1 VADQQLRL
9 GDELETACTALDET
23 GAGLAQ
29 VASGHETL
37 RVHIA
42 GALPGERVRICL
54 DHVSAH
60 SSASAR
66 EAWASLRKVLA
77 PSSHRVTPSC
87 PAYGAC
93 GGCTLMALA
102 YPEQLAWKRE
112 RVLAQFS
119 RFPALATLT
128 VEPCVR
134 SPHLLGYRNQAKY
147 VFGRARDSGQPIL
160 GAFAPRSHDVV
171 DLAGCQ
177 VVEPVLD
184 EARQALLTV
193 LTEKAVEPFDEIRR
207 TGLLR
212 YAVLR
217 ATALGQVMVTLV
229 TVRSDWGDAKAVAAD
244 LCRRCPAVTS
254 VVLNVNES
262 SGNALFGE
270 QESMLVGQSSVED
283 TIGDV
288 RVRLTA
294 RSFFQTNR
302 LVASQIYRDLVAAAP
317 DGISRAVDV
326 YAGAC
331 GIALSLVAKAS
342 EVVAIEENPAATQAA
357 AAFLAEPGP
366 HEGRVRVLTGDA
378 AACLAEVSDADFVV
392 LNPPRKGCSPEVLA
406 AVARLRPKALAYLSC
421 EPRTLARDLAVL
433 VQAGAQ
439 VVNVT
444 PFDMMPHTPHVE
456 TLVLVGFG

>member
-1 VADQQLRL
+1 
-9 GDELETACTALDET
+9 
-23 GAGLAQ
+23 
-29 VASGHETL
+29 
-37 RVHIA
+37 
-42 GALPGERVRICL
+42 
-54 DHVSAH
+54 
-60 SSASAR
+60 
-66 EAWASLRKVLA
+66 
-77 PSSHRVTPSC
+77 
-87 PAYGAC
+87 
-93 GGCTLMALA
+93 M
-102 YPEQLAWKRE
+102 
-112 RVLAQFS
+112 
-119 RFPALATLT
+119 
-128 VEPCVR
+128 
-134 SPHLLGYRNQAKY
+134 
-147 VFGRARDSGQPIL
+147 
-160 GAFAPRSHDVV
+160 V

-270 QESMLVGQSSVED
+270 QESALVGQSSVED

-288 RVRLTA
+288 CVRLSA

-331 GIALSLVAKAS
+331 GIALSLAVKAG

-421 EPRTLARDLAVL
+421 DPRTLARDLAAL
-433 VQAGAQ
+433 AQAGAQ
-439 VVNVT
+439 VVKVT

-456 TLVLVGFG
+456 TLVLVGFA